1 VSRSS
6 RSMKLRPYQDD
17 AIAGVLEALR
27 VHRRVLACMPTGTG
41 KTCTFMALAKRYVDA
56 GHRILIL
63 AHRRELL
70 VQAWKKGLA
79 LGIAASGMAFE
90 QAEHHDAGPNSLVV
104 FSTTPSMLSRLDQF
118 PPGHFQLVILDEG
131 HRILAPSNM
140 AIVEHFGARTQA
152 WTATPNRGDEKA
164 LAQVINA
171 VGYDMTLGDALAGG
185 WLVPPHFEVVETSAE
200 LSTVRSRNGELMAGE
215 LGVVLSEINVLRE
228 SIGPSLKRA
237 SRLKG
242 LVFCATRAH
251 MACVAQCIREMTE
264 ERLIDLPIDCV
275 DGTTPDGERD
285 RIFAEFHAHET
296 GRGKGRWLLNV
307 DVATEGFDVP
317 DVEALILLRPT
328 LARSRYMQMVG
339 RGLRPLD
346 GLIDGVDVSEMLV
359 RLDLAEFRGAELEH
373 LAKHRLALMTGGD
386 DALARRIAIATSTK
400 PACLIL
406 DFAGSSGKHELAN
419 PLDLLGGDFEPAER
433 RDAQRLVDA
442 GDAPNLWAALEQVRA
457 AKAAKLQERLARAG
471 DPFALFGIPLP
482 AKDRH
487 GRVANAKQL
496 AVIDGLGS
504 PRRVDDAREAEA
516 LVRELAR
523 RDRAG
528 LALYSQA
535 ALLAAL
541 GHSIERVRAFSRC
554 EAGRMVRE
562 AAANRWQSVRRG
574 A

>member
-1 VSRSS
+1 
-6 RSMKLRPYQDD
+6 
-17 AIAGVLEALR
+17 
-27 VHRRVLACMPTGTG
+27 
-41 KTCTFMALAKRYVDA
+41 
-56 GHRILIL
+56 
-63 AHRRELL
+63 
-70 VQAWKKGLA
+70 
-79 LGIAASGMAFE
+79 
-90 QAEHHDAGPNSLVV
+90 
-104 FSTTPSMLSRLDQF
+104 
-118 PPGHFQLVILDEG
+118 
-131 HRILAPSNM
+131 
-140 AIVEHFGARTQA
+140 
-152 WTATPNRGDEKA
+152 
-164 LAQVINA
+164 
-171 VGYDMTLGDALAGG
+171 
-185 WLVPPHFEVVETSAE
+185 
-200 LSTVRSRNGELMAGE
+200 
-215 LGVVLSEINVLRE
+215 
-228 SIGPSLKRA
+228 
-237 SRLKG
+237 
-242 LVFCATRAH
+242 
-251 MACVAQCIREMTE
+251 
-264 ERLIDLPIDCV
+264 
-275 DGTTPDGERD
+275 
-285 RIFAEFHAHET
+285 
-296 GRGKGRWLLNV
+296 
-307 DVATEGFDVP
+307 
-317 DVEALILLRPT
+317 
-328 LARSRYMQMVG
+328 MQMVG

-346 GLIDGVDVSEMLV
+346 GLIDGVDVNEMLV
-359 RLDLAEFRGAELEH
+359 RLDHAEFRGAELEH

-419 PLDLLGGDFEPAER
+419 PLDLLGGDFEPVER

-541 GHSIERVRAFSRC
+541 GHSIEHVRALSRR
-554 EAGRMVRE
+554 EAGRMVRD
-562 AAANRWQSVRRG
+562 AAANRWLPVRRG